1 MLFLHNNIVLFLY
14 LQTFY
19 DILFFEVIKMTVAE
33 NIKRIRKEKNLT
45 QKQLGEKCGM
55 SESTLRQ
62 YEIGYRNPKL
72 ETIVRIAA
80 ALEISVF
87 ELMDKEDFI
96 AQKNELK
103 GFLTPEKQKE
113 SEEIE
118 EWIELY
124 SQGKTE
130 INSWNR
136 ELELLNHFRKLNFT
150 GEHEAIKR
158 VSELTELPRYT
169 TPDPPQS

>member
-1 MLFLHNNIVLFLY
+1 
-14 LQTFY
+14 
-19 DILFFEVIKMTVAE
+19 MTVAE

-103 GFLTPEKQKE
+103 GFLTPEKQKK

-158 VSELTELPRYT
+158 VSELTELPRYIK
-169 TPDPPQS
+169 PDEPPQD

>member
-1 MLFLHNNIVLFLY
+1 
-14 LQTFY
+14 
-19 DILFFEVIKMTVAE
+19 MTVAE

-158 VSELTELPRYT
+158 VSELTELPRYI

>member
-1 MLFLHNNIVLFLY
+1 
-14 LQTFY
+14 
-19 DILFFEVIKMTVAE
+19 MTVAE

-72 ETIVRIAA
+72 ETIARIAA
-80 ALEISVF
+80 ALEVNVF
-87 ELMDKEDFI
+87 ELMDKKDFI

-103 GFLTPEKQKE
+103 EFLAPEKQKE

-130 INSWNR
+130 MNSWNR
-136 ELELLNHFRKLNFT
+136 ELELLNHFRKLNFS
-150 GEHEAIKR
+150 GEYEAIKR
-158 VSELTELPRYT
+158 VSELTEIPRYT
-169 TPDPPQS
+169 KPDIPPQE

>member
-1 MLFLHNNIVLFLY
+1 
-14 LQTFY
+14 
-19 DILFFEVIKMTVAE
+19 MTVAE

-80 ALEISVF
+80 ALEI
-87 ELMDKEDFI
+87 
-96 AQKNELK
+96 
-103 GFLTPEKQKE
+103 
-113 SEEIE
+113 
-118 EWIELY
+118 
-124 SQGKTE
+124 
-130 INSWNR
+130 NSWNR